1 MSSLMKRVS
10 ERGSTSQ
17 DENVAQHVASEGSS
31 TSRRAAAM
39 QETNLYSVLQH
50 IQTRMMRELDG
61 TLNVKDVASMRRTI
75 DELLTCILEEEGMFL
90 ARGARKDIFEMVV
103 NEILGFGPLEELLS
117 DESTTDIMVIGPDRV
132 YVERKGRLHPTKVHF
147 RDNDHLMRIIDRMLA
162 PLGRKV
168 DEMTPTC
175 DARLPDGSRVN
186 VVVPPVALD
195 GAALTIRKFAVTPL
209 QVSDLIEFGTATEEV
224 FEFLY
229 GGVMAGLNMIVAGG
243 SSSGKTTL
251 LNVLSGFLPANERIV
266 TMENAAELQLR
277 QPHVVRLESR
287 PPNMEQQGEIT
298 IRDLVINS
306 LRMRPDRIVVGE
318 VRSGEAIDL
327 LQAMNTGH
335 DGSMGTLHAN
345 SPHDALSRI
354 ETMVLSAGMDLPI
367 RAIREQMASAI
378 HLIVHMGRDHS
389 GIRRILS
396 IAEVSGM
403 EVDTIS
409 LSEIFRF
416 EKVPGSEGG
425 ELVATGLVP
434 RCIDKIND
442 AGVRLSAAL
451 FQSPSWTISG
461 NIRTMES
468 SPSKPQREETPPVS
482 YATAPEE
489 RVPRYQTP
497 QPEVPYSPPPSR
509 ADIPYPTPATALM
522 QPVDEFTFPPYEPD
536 SVTGRPQDFAES
548 DTPPFDDAFPPLT
561 DEEIAAMQATEVP
574 DNVSPKLTGLLS
586 RLPASRGAEDHTVA

>member
-17 DENVAQHVASEGSS
+17 DENVAQQLPSEG
-31 TSRRAAAM
+31 TPRSRRAASV
-39 QETNLYSVLQH
+39 QSTDLYTVLEH

-61 TLNVKDVASMRRTI
+61 TLNVKDIAGMRRTI
-75 DELLTCILEEEGMFL
+75 DELLTAILEEEGMFL

-103 NEILGFGPLEELLS
+103 NEILGFGPLEELLA

-132 YVERKGRLHPTKVHF
+132 YVERKGKLFPTKVHF
-147 RDNDHLMRIIDRMLA
+147 RDNEHLMRIIDRMLA

-168 DEMTPTC
+168 DETSPTV

-186 VVVPPVALD
+186 VVIPPIALD
-195 GAALTIRKFAVTPL
+195 GAALTIRKFSVIPL
-209 QVSDLIEFGTATEEV
+209 QVSDLVAFGTATEEV

-229 GGVMAGLNMIVAGG
+229 GGVMAGLNIIVAGG

-251 LNVLSGFLPANERIV
+251 LNVLSGFLPPGERIV

-277 QPHVVRLESR
+277 QQHVIRLESR
-287 PPNMEQQGEIT
+287 PPNIEGHGEIT

-318 VRSGEAIDL
+318 VRSSEAIDL

-345 SPHDALSRI
+345 SPHDALSRL
-354 ETMVLSAGMDLPI
+354 ETMVLSAGMDLPM

-378 HLIVHMGRDHS
+378 HLIIHMGRDHD
-389 GIRRILS
+389 GVRRILS

-416 EKVPGSEGG
+416 EKVPGAEGG

-434 RCIDKIND
+434 RCIEKISD

-461 NIRTMES
+461 NIRTLES
-468 SPSKPQREETPPVS
+468 STSKPRREEAPAIDYSTS
-482 YATAPEE
+482 YEE
-489 RVPRYQTP
+489 PAPRYEPP
-497 QPEVPYSPPPSR
+497 QPEVQYSPPPAR
-509 ADIPYPTPATALM
+509 NNIPYPTPATSLIEQPEEYAL
-522 QPVDEFTFPPYEPD
+522 PAYEAEALPDYTDAARLSLDE
-536 SVTGRPQDFAES
+536 
-548 DTPPFDDAFPPLT
+548 AFPPLT
-561 DEEIAAMQATEVP
+561 EDEIAAMEAAHLPDDQA
-574 DNVSPKLTGLLS
+574 PKLTGLLS
-586 RLPASRGAEDHTVA
+586 RLPASRGSDDHTVA

>member
-17 DENVAQHVASEGSS
+17 DEDVAHLATEGAPR
-31 TSRRAAAM
+31 SRRAANT
-39 QETNLYSVLQH
+39 QGPDLYTVLEH

-61 TLNVKDVASMRRTI
+61 TMNVKDVASMRRTI
-75 DELLTCILEEEGMFL
+75 DELLTNILEEEGMFL
-90 ARGARKDIFEMVV
+90 ARGPRKDIFEMVV

-132 YVERKGRLHPTKVHF
+132 FVERKGRLYPTKVHF
-147 RDNDHLMRIIDRMLA
+147 RDNEHLMRIIDRMLA

-168 DEMTPTC
+168 DETSPTV

-186 VVVPPVALD
+186 VVIPPIALD
-195 GAALTIRKFAVTPL
+195 GAAVTIRKFSVIPM
-209 QVSDLIEFGTATEEV
+209 QVADLIEFGTATEQV

-251 LNVLSGFLPANERIV
+251 LNVLSGFLPPNERIV

-287 PPNMEQQGEIT
+287 PPNMEGSGEIT

-345 SPHDALSRI
+345 SPHDALSRL
-354 ETMVLSAGMDLPI
+354 ETMVLSAGMDLPM

-378 HLIVHMGRDHS
+378 HLIIHMGRDHD
-389 GIRRILS
+389 GVRRILS

-416 EKVPGSEGG
+416 EKVPGSDGG
-425 ELVATGLVP
+425 ELVPTGLVP
-434 RCIDKIND
+434 RCIEKISD
-442 AGVRLSAAL
+442 AGVRLSGAMFHA
-451 FQSPSWTISG
+451 PSWTISG
-461 NIRTMES
+461 NIRTVES
-468 SPSKPQREETPPVS
+468 SPSKPQHEEIPISYSTPPVE
-482 YATAPEE
+482 YA
-489 RVPRYQTP
+489 PRYEPP
-497 QPEVPYSPPPSR
+497 QPEVQYSPLPVRDS
-509 ADIPYPTPATALM
+509 IPYPTPATSLIQAAEEFSLPAYEAEPLAAL
-522 QPVDEFTFPPYEPD
+522 
-536 SVTGRPQDFAES
+536 PQEFAEAAES
-548 DTPPFDDAFPPLT
+548 SFDESYPQLT
-561 DEEIAAMQATEVP
+561 AEESAAMEATELP
-574 DNVSPKLTGLLS
+574 PEQAPKLTGLLN
-586 RLPASRGAEDHTVA
+586 RLPASHGDDDHDVA